1 MNTTTISSNLSFKK
15 TKAEIIQ
22 RLLEEKHISVEEA
35 MTLIMSE
42 EKNTL
47 NVPTIP
53 TLPANPYYPP
63 FQPSLYV
70 YYTTT
75 MPDST
80 TLKVPFGENQIQK

>member
-1 MNTTTISSNLSFKK
+1 MNTTTISSELSFKK

-42 EKNTL
+42 EKNPL
-47 NVPTIP
+47 NIPTIP
-53 TLPANPYYPP
+53 SVPPSPYYPP
-63 FQPSLYV
+63 FQPYI

-75 MPDST
+75 MPDGT
-80 TLKVPFGENQIQK
+80 TSKVPFSENQIQK